1 MTVIP
6 EPSPRA
12 GAALALRKTRSK
24 TETDRT
30 SRLRA
35 GAFRRRGPS
44 LALSR
49 SFRARVPFASLVM
62 PPIPVPRTFLPP
74 RVVPF
79 LHRFLHGCIPE
90 FLPVA
95 NRVER
100 DEPEDARRERGPRYP
115 EDRGGRGAARVRT
128 PDYRD
133 LGREHF
139 RVARTQEMNRERGAS
154 RPRVRHLALDGQRQ
168 LRGGRQ
174 RQRRGERE
182 RLAAREDALQTDSR
196 CGDVQGH
203 VLGAR

>member
-6 EPSPRA
+6 EPSARA
-12 GAALALRKTRSK
+12 GAALALSKTRSK

-30 SRLRA
+30 RLRA
-35 GAFRRRGPS
+35 GAFRWRGPS

-79 LHRFLHGCIPE
+79 LHRFLQGCTPE

-100 DEPEDARRERGPRYP
+100 NEPEDARRERGPRNP
-115 EDRGGRGAARVRT
+115 EDRGGRSATGVRT
-128 PDYRD
+128 TC
-133 LGREHF
+133 H
-139 RVARTQEMNRERGAS
+139 S
-154 RPRVRHLALDGQRQ
+154 HLALEH
-168 LRGGRQ
+168 LR
-174 RQRRGERE
+174 
-182 RLAAREDALQTDSR
+182 AACAP
-196 CGDVQGH
+196 
-203 VLGAR
+203 

>member
-12 GAALALRKTRSK
+12 RAALALRKTRSK

-49 SFRARVPFASLVM
+49 SFRARVPFASFVM

-79 LHRFLHGCIPE
+79 LPRFLQSRIPE

-100 DEPEDARRERGPRYP
+100 NESEDARRERGPRNP
-115 EDRGGRGAARVRT
+115 EDRGGRGATRVRT
-128 PDYRD
+128 PDHRD
-133 LGREHF
+133 LCREYF
-139 RVARTQEMNRERGAS
+139 RVPSSEETNRERDAPGPA
-154 RPRVRHLALDGQRQ
+154 RWDLELDG
-168 LRGGRQ
+168 
-174 RQRRGERE
+174 
-182 RLAAREDALQTDSR
+182 
-196 CGDVQGH
+196 
-203 VLGAR
+203 

>member
-6 EPSPRA
+6 EPSPGAR
-12 GAALALRKTRSK
+12 AALALSKTRSK
-24 TETDRT
+24 TEPDRT

-49 SFRARVPFASLVM
+49 SFRARVPLASFVM

-79 LHRFLHGCIPE
+79 LHRFLQGRIPE

-100 DEPEDARRERGPRYP
+100 NEPEDARRERGPRDP
-115 EDRGGRGAARVRT
+115 KNRGGPGAPRGPAPNHRARR
-128 PDYRD
+128 
-133 LGREHF
+133 REHF
-139 RVARTQEMNRERGAS
+139 PGP
-154 RPRVRHLALDGQRQ
+154 RP
-168 LRGGRQ
+168 
-174 RQRRGERE
+174 
-182 RLAAREDALQTDSR
+182 
-196 CGDVQGH
+196 
-203 VLGAR
+203 

>member
-12 GAALALRKTRSK
+12 GAAVALSRTRSK
-24 TETDRT
+24 TKPGRT

-35 GAFRRRGPS
+35 GAFRRRSPS

-49 SFRARVPFASLVM
+49 SFRARVSFASFVM

-79 LHRFLHGCIPE
+79 LHRLLQRRIPE

-100 DEPEDARRERGPRYP
+100 DEPEDARRERGPCNP
-115 EDRGGRGAARVRT
+115 EHRGGRGATGVRT
-128 PDYRD
+128 PDHRD
-133 LGREHF
+133 LRREHF
-139 RVARTQEMNRERGAS
+139 RAAGAEEMNRERDAS
-154 RPRVRHLALDGQRQ
+154 RPPVRHLDLDGQRK
-168 LRGGRQ
+168 LRG
-174 RQRRGERE
+174 
-182 RLAAREDALQTDSR
+182 
-196 CGDVQGH
+196 
-203 VLGAR
+203 